1 MNYGRLVIAAVAGTV
16 VDAAYGFLVYGMLLQ
31 SSFAQYPGVY
41 RPAAMGMDFM
51 PYLMGGIFLAM
62 LAAAF
67 IYAKGYEGGSGLVE
81 GARFGAAIGLF
92 AVGYS
97 AIVNYATVNVGRRHT
112 AMMGTAALCEWIID
126 GIVLGLVYKPATSA
140 VKRAR
145 V

>member
-1 MNYGRLVIAAVAGTV
+1 MSYGRLVIAAVAGTV
-16 VDAAYGFLVYGMLLQ
+16 VDAVYGFVVYGTLLQ
-31 SSFAQYPGVY
+31 SSFAMYPGVY

-92 AVGYS
+92 AVGYAS
-97 AIVNYATVNVGRRHT
+97 IVNYATINLGRRHT
-112 AMMGTAALCEWIID
+112 AMMGTAALGEWIID

-140 VKRAR
+140 AKRAG